1 MKIMKRILYYIVL
14 LFAMLSCTE
23 QVEQK
28 MVAEG
33 KLATTVSVVLPQI
46 PDAYPQLA
54 TRAMAMNP
62 QMENLYLAVFDDNGY
77 LLEYVKA
84 TDDSEM
90 ATENKKEYT
99 YNVSLTPTDFPTYVH
114 FIGNAPST
122 LSFGTEVEAVGRL
135 FTEGGAEAYWQKI
148 TFPQG
153 IKTNANGTLDTSV
166 VNSLKDVRL
175 VRNFA
180 WIKLTDSSPNFE
192 IQSYCVINTRTQGTV
207 APYNTTQSQFA
218 DFAHQQTYTDL
229 VNEGYEGFIPAEAE
243 LNQAIPAETTWF
255 TVDGKTEDNYAY
267 FIYEREKP
275 TSNPTFILVKGT
287 YTPDGGK
294 PIANRFYKVDLRQG
308 NGDYFPIIRN
318 FRYNIEISNVKHEGH
333 ATAAAAVAGAGSGDV
348 STAIETEDFTNI
360 SNNIAR
366 IFVNYTDTVLV
377 NQMTDLKLRYKFMVF
392 ETEDENGNTTD
403 EQILNGDANVSIE
416 LGSFAGGKV
425 IQSWTKAS
433 ADEDGWRE
441 ITISTTELE
450 NIRKSEEII
459 LKGKITIGEG
469 EQAHTYQ
476 LQRKVTVTLCPKYD
490 MQLVCDPTAIQE
502 NLGEPFDLLLKVPG
516 GLGSSMFPLE
526 FQIEA
531 EKQSITPNLG
541 DDLPVVTGKS
551 IIASKNQKTTI
562 GFIKHIEW
570 SDYDALP
577 NEGGYKTV
585 RCHFKSNKAK
595 SATDIYAQNKYF
607 NQVFTTL
614 SNYVPSKFT
623 NLTLTPDNPWLAAD
637 SEVEFS
643 FAMEKM
649 PSQGYVT
656 LALNNM
662 TKAEDEDRLNYIG
675 VDANG
680 RACYSFNPESIQETS
695 SEPLLLKVDNADQP
709 IAVYLSAY
717 QFEDNSTSLTKANP
731 GSFNSLNLKA
741 DNPMLGEGTGVDFTF
756 NMSVKPVGSVV
767 VTLTNLQPAANET
780 RLIPTATQG
789 KYRFTPKST
798 TISDAD
804 PLKLE
809 VLESNKN
816 VSVTL
821 EADNFTPNSA
831 ELSPQKGQFEK
842 LTFSRGNITNIGT
855 NVNFTFNMTY
865 LPSEVIVALTNL
877 KPAAGETRL
886 EKIRTEGNVVYYR
899 FYPTTTTI
907 NNSNA
912 LKLEGTASG
921 IAKVELSADNFDS
934 ASKTIQ
940 ITYSISSGKIKLG
953 NKPSGYSSTGSRTF
967 YIYSSD
973 SSTDN
978 IGYFSQ
984 SWNNKNTT
992 NSNSI
997 SLTISADDYEK
1008 IINNNNLIYIK
1019 FTYYGRTYTT
1029 TANLKTLLNG
1039 TQVELDW

>member
-23 QVEQK
+23 QVEQE

-46 PDAYPQLA
+46 PDAYPQPA

-90 ATENKKEYT
+90 ATENKTEYT

-135 FTEGGAEAYWQKI
+135 FTEGGAEAYWQRI
-148 TFPQG
+148 SFPQG
-153 IKTNANGTLDTSV
+153 IKTNADGTLDTSV

-255 TVDGKTEDNYAY
+255 TVDGKTEDDYAY

-294 PIANRFYKVDLRQG
+294 PIANRYYKVDLRQG

-551 IIASKNQKTTI
+551 IIASKETKTTI

-585 RCHFKSNKAK
+585 RCHFKSNKAE
-595 SATDIYAQNKYF
+595 SATAIYAQNKYF
-607 NQVFTTL
+607 NQKSTKLENYTP
-614 SNYVPSKFT
+614 SNFSKLTFNPT
-623 NLTLTPDNPWLAAD
+623 NLPNMVDQD
-637 SEVEFS
+637 VRFS
-643 FAMEKM
+643 FTMSKL

-656 LALNNM
+656 VALNNLEP
-662 TKAEDEDRLNYIG
+662 AEDETRLTYIG
-675 VDANG
+675 VENG
-680 RACYSFNPESIQETS
+680 MACYSFNPTQTTET
-695 SEPLLLKVDNADQP
+695 LKLKNT
-709 IAVYLSAY
+709 AVGVEAAVRLSAY
-717 QFEDNSTSLTKANP
+717 HFEDAEESMTYTANEFKNLTFNP
-731 GSFNSLNLKA
+731 SVIYNKVNQNVAFSFNMTNMPTSDVTVVLTYLIP
-741 DNPMLGEGTGVDFTF
+741 NPTT
-756 NMSVKPVGSVV
+756 
-767 VTLTNLQPAANET
+767 ET
-780 RLIPTATQG
+780 RL
-789 KYRFTPKST
+789 
-798 TISDAD
+798 
-804 PLKLE
+804 
-809 VLESNKN
+809 
-816 VSVTL
+816 TL
-821 EADNFTPNSA
+821 TKD
-831 ELSPQKGQFEK
+831 
-842 LTFSRGNITNIGT
+842 
-855 NVNFTFNMTY
+855 
-865 LPSEVIVALTNL
+865 
-877 KPAAGETRL
+877 
-886 EKIRTEGNVVYYR
+886 EGNVKYYT
-899 FYPTTTTI
+899 FKPTAL
-907 NNSNA
+907 NNTLQLQN
-912 LKLEGTASG
+912 TASG
-921 IAKVELSADNFDS
+921 VTAKVQLSATDFPGAEETMEISNNYVIPAKSINVGKAS
-934 ASKTIQ
+934 A
-940 ITYSISSGKIKLG
+940 
-953 NKPSGYSSTGSRTF
+953 NNRTF
-967 YIYSSD
+967 TIYSS
-973 SSTDN
+973 
-978 IGYFSQ
+978 
-984 SWNNKNTT
+984 
-992 NSNSI
+992 NSNRDKIAEFKTTKNNSDSNPNDI
-997 SLTISADDYEK
+997 KLTQEQYQAVM
-1008 IINNNNLIYIK
+1008 NNGGTIYIK
-1019 FTYYGRTYTT
+1019 YTSGKTTYTA
-1029 TANLKTLLNG
+1029 TANLQTLLNG
-1039 TQVELDW
+1039 GTVTLDWN

>member
-23 QVEQK
+23 QVEQE

-46 PDAYPQLA
+46 PDAYPQPA

-90 ATENKKEYT
+90 ATENKTEYK

-135 FTEGGAEAYWQKI
+135 FTEGGAEAYWQRI
-148 TFPQG
+148 SFPQG
-153 IKTNANGTLDTSV
+153 IKTNADGTLDTSV

-490 MQLVCDPTAIQE
+490 MQLLCDPTAIQE

-577 NEGGYKTV
+577 NDGGYKTI
-585 RCHFKSNKAK
+585 RCHFKSNKAE
-595 SATDIYAQNKYF
+595 SATAIYAQNKYF
-607 NQVFTTL
+607 NQKSTNL
-614 SNYVPSKFT
+614 ENYTPSTFS
-623 NLTLTPDNPWLAAD
+623 NLTLTPDNLWLSAD

-643 FAMEKM
+643 FTMDNL
-649 PSQGYVT
+649 PRQGYIT
-656 LALNNM
+656 LALDNL
-662 TKAEDEDRLNYIG
+662 TKADDEDRLTYIG
-675 VDANG
+675 VDEDG
-680 RACYSFNPESIQETS
+680 KACYSFNPQNLNET
-695 SEPLLLKVDNADQP
+695 LRLKVDEASKT
-709 IAVYLSAY
+709 IAVKLSAY
-717 QFEDNSTSLTKANP
+717 QFEDASVSKDAKT
-731 GSFNSLNLKA
+731 GSFTNLKLTP
-741 DNPMLGEGTGVDFTF
+741 DNSMLIQGSGVDFTF
-756 NMSVKPVGSVV
+756 TMSDKPMSVT
-767 VTLTNLQPAANET
+767 VTLGNLQ
-780 RLIPTATQG
+780 
-789 KYRFTPKST
+789 
-798 TISDAD
+798 
-804 PLKLE
+804 
-809 VLESNKN
+809 
-816 VSVTL
+816 
-821 EADNFTPNSA
+821 
-831 ELSPQKGQFEK
+831 
-842 LTFSRGNITNIGT
+842 
-855 NVNFTFNMTY
+855 
-865 LPSEVIVALTNL
+865 
-877 KPAAGETRL
+877 PAAGETRL
-886 EKIRTEGNVVYYR
+886 TPVEGQPGVYR
-899 FYPTTTTI
+899 FTPGDKLTET
-907 NNSNA
+907 
-912 LKLEGTASG
+912 LKLVVVNSYQAVNV
-921 IAKVELSADNFDS
+921 KLSAENFDNVS
-934 ASKTIQ
+934 VSLEPWENKTIGE
-940 ITYSISSGKIKLG
+940 GKIKVNDNDIPKNSLV
-953 NKPSGYSSTGSRTF
+953 TF
-967 YIYSSD
+967 TIYSTNPGKTPNPGNAIGTFTAYRGQSNQEEVVLSLTKEQYDALLNKTVYVRFSVTNKGTITYYVD
-973 SSTDN
+973 SS
-978 IGYFSQ
+978 
-984 SWNNKNTT
+984 
-992 NSNSI
+992 
-997 SLTISADDYEK
+997 
-1008 IINNNNLIYIK
+1008 
-1019 FTYYGRTYTT
+1019 
-1029 TANLKTLLNG
+1029 KTLSNLMATNG
-1039 TQVELDW
+1039 TTLQSFNKQ

>member
-14 LFAMLSCTE
+14 LFALLSCTE
-23 QVEQK
+23 QVEQE

-46 PDAYPQLA
+46 PDVYPQPA

-84 TDDSEM
+84 TDDSKM
-90 ATENKKEYT
+90 ATENETEYT
-99 YNVSLTPTDFPTYVH
+99 YNVSLTPTDFPTCVH

-135 FTEGGAEAYWQKI
+135 FTEGGAEAYWQRI
-148 TFPQG
+148 SFPQG
-153 IKTNANGTLDTSV
+153 IKTNADGTLHTSV
-166 VNSLKDVRL
+166 SEALKNVRL

-243 LNQAIPAETTWF
+243 LNQAIPDETTWF
-255 TVDGKTEDNYAY
+255 TVDDKSQDDYAY

-287 YTPDGGK
+287 YTPDGGT
-294 PIANRFYKVDLRQG
+294 PIADRYYKVDLRQG

-366 IFVNYTDTVLV
+366 IFVSYTDTVLV

-425 IQSWTKAS
+425 IQSWTKAP

-476 LQRKVTVTLCPKYD
+476 LQRKVTVTLRPKYD
-490 MQLVCDPTAIQE
+490 MQLVCDPADIQE
-502 NLGEPFDLLLKVPG
+502 KLGEPFDLLLKVPG

-541 DDLPVVTGKS
+541 DDLPVVIGKS
-551 IIASKNQKTTI
+551 IIASKNTKTTI

-577 NEGGYKTV
+577 NKDGYKTI

-595 SATDIYAQNKYF
+595 SATAIYAQNKYF
-607 NQVFTTL
+607 NQT
-614 SNYVPSKFT
+614 FT
-623 NLTLTPDNPWLAAD
+623 NLANYTPSTFSYLTFNPTNLPNTVD
-637 SEVEFS
+637 QDVSFS
-643 FAMEKM
+643 FTMSKL

-656 LALNNM
+656 VALNNLEP
-662 TKAEDEDRLNYIG
+662 AEDETRLTYIG
-675 VDANG
+675 VENG
-680 RACYSFNPESIQETS
+680 MACYSFNPTQTTET
-695 SEPLLLKVDNADQP
+695 LKLKNT
-709 IAVYLSAY
+709 AVGVEAAVRLSAY
-717 QFEDNSTSLTKANP
+717 HFEDAEESMIYTANEFKNLTFNP
-731 GSFNSLNLKA
+731 SVIYNKVNQNVAFSFNMTNMPTSDVTVVLTYLIP
-741 DNPMLGEGTGVDFTF
+741 NPTT
-756 NMSVKPVGSVV
+756 
-767 VTLTNLQPAANET
+767 ET
-780 RLIPTATQG
+780 RL
-789 KYRFTPKST
+789 
-798 TISDAD
+798 
-804 PLKLE
+804 
-809 VLESNKN
+809 
-816 VSVTL
+816 TL
-821 EADNFTPNSA
+821 TKD
-831 ELSPQKGQFEK
+831 
-842 LTFSRGNITNIGT
+842 
-855 NVNFTFNMTY
+855 
-865 LPSEVIVALTNL
+865 
-877 KPAAGETRL
+877 
-886 EKIRTEGNVVYYR
+886 EGNVKYYT
-899 FYPTTTTI
+899 FKPTAL
-907 NNSNA
+907 NNTLQLQN
-912 LKLEGTASG
+912 TASG
-921 IAKVELSADNFDS
+921 VTAKVQLSATNFPN
-934 ASKTIQ
+934 AEKTMQ
-940 ITYSISSGKIKLG
+940 ISNKYVIPTGKIQLG
-953 NKPSGYSSTGSRTF
+953 DKPNKDIKNQDDITIT
-967 YIYSSD
+967 IYSS
-973 SSTDN
+973 SSTANNTIITSFKTKWNSPSNPDDIELDEKEYQAVDQN
-978 IGYFSQ
+978 GGILYFKFTFEKG
-984 SWNNKNTT
+984 KNT
-992 NSNSI
+992 
-997 SLTISADDYEK
+997 Y
-1008 IINNNNLIYIK
+1008 
-1019 FTYYGRTYTT
+1019 TYTA
-1029 TANLKTLLNG
+1029 TAELQTLLDG
-1039 TQVELDW
+1039 GIVTLDWN

>member
-23 QVEQK
+23 QVEQE

-46 PDAYPQLA
+46 PDVYPQPA

-90 ATENKKEYT
+90 ATENETEYT
-99 YNVSLTPTDFPTYVH
+99 YNVSLTPTDFPTYLH

-135 FTEGGAEAYWQKI
+135 FTEGGAEAYWQRI
-148 TFPQG
+148 SFPQG
-153 IKTNANGTLDTSV
+153 IKTNADGTLHTSV
-166 VNSLKDVRL
+166 SEALKNVRL

-243 LNQAIPAETTWF
+243 LNQAIPDETTWF
-255 TVDGKTEDNYAY
+255 TVDDKSQDDYAY

-287 YTPDGGK
+287 YTPDGGT
-294 PIANRFYKVDLRQG
+294 PIADRYYKVDLRQG

-333 ATAAAAVAGAGSGDV
+333 ATAEAAVAGAGSGDV

-366 IFVNYTDTVLV
+366 IFVSYTDTVLV

-392 ETEDENGNTTD
+392 ETEDENGNITD

-476 LQRKVTVTLCPKYD
+476 LQRKVTVTLRPKYD
-490 MQLVCDPTAIQE
+490 MQLVCDPADIQE
-502 NLGEPFDLLLKVPG
+502 KLGEPFDLLLKVPG

-551 IIASKNQKTTI
+551 IIASKETKTTI

-577 NEGGYKTV
+577 NKDGYKTI
-585 RCHFKSNKAK
+585 RCHFKSNKAE

-607 NQVFTTL
+607 NQT
-614 SNYVPSKFT
+614 FT
-623 NLTLTPDNPWLAAD
+623 NLANYTPSAFSNLTFNPTNLPNMVD
-637 SEVEFS
+637 QDVRFS
-643 FAMEKM
+643 FTMSKL

-656 LALNNM
+656 VALNNLEP
-662 TKAEDEDRLNYIG
+662 AEDETRLTYIG
-675 VDANG
+675 VENG
-680 RACYSFNPESIQETS
+680 MACYSFNPTQTTET
-695 SEPLLLKVDNADQP
+695 LKLKNT
-709 IAVYLSAY
+709 AVGVEAAVRLSAY
-717 QFEDNSTSLTKANP
+717 HFEDAEESMTYTANEFKNLTFNP
-731 GSFNSLNLKA
+731 SVIYNKVNQNVAFSFNMTNMPTSDVTVVLTYLIP
-741 DNPMLGEGTGVDFTF
+741 NPTT
-756 NMSVKPVGSVV
+756 
-767 VTLTNLQPAANET
+767 ET
-780 RLIPTATQG
+780 RL
-789 KYRFTPKST
+789 
-798 TISDAD
+798 
-804 PLKLE
+804 
-809 VLESNKN
+809 
-816 VSVTL
+816 TL
-821 EADNFTPNSA
+821 TKD
-831 ELSPQKGQFEK
+831 
-842 LTFSRGNITNIGT
+842 
-855 NVNFTFNMTY
+855 
-865 LPSEVIVALTNL
+865 
-877 KPAAGETRL
+877 
-886 EKIRTEGNVVYYR
+886 EGNVKYYT
-899 FYPTTTTI
+899 FKPTAL
-907 NNSNA
+907 NNTLQLQN
-912 LKLEGTASG
+912 TASG
-921 IAKVELSADNFDS
+921 VIAKVQLSATDFPGAEQTMNIS
-934 ASKTIQ
+934 NKYVIPAKSINVGTA
-940 ITYSISSGKIKLG
+940 YS
-953 NKPSGYSSTGSRTF
+953 NKRTF
-967 YIYSSD
+967 TIYSS
-973 SSTDN
+973 SNS
-978 IGYFSQ
+978 
-984 SWNNKNTT
+984 
-992 NSNSI
+992 SNSI
-997 SLTISADDYEK
+997 GSFQTTSNNRTNPNDIVLTLTQAQYQAVM
-1008 IINNNNLIYIK
+1008 NNGGTIYIK
-1019 FTYYGRTYTT
+1019 YTSKGRTYTT
-1029 TANLKTLLNG
+1029 TANLQTLLDG
-1039 TQVELDW
+1039 ETVTLVWD